1 MKSGIVALVVAI
13 AVGGAVATSY
23 AQIQFQPSPELLGP
37 GIEVPLASEN
47 SQVAFDPAPA
57 PVTDGSALVRNPLME
72 GDAGLVSGTTET
84 VVEAK
89 TD

>member
-23 AQIQFQPSPELLGP
+23 AQSFQFQLSPVEG
-37 GIEVPLASEN
+37 GIELPLASEN
-47 SQVAFDPAPA
+47 SQVGFDPGPAPA
-57 PVTDGSALVRNPLME
+57 TDGSALVRDPPDT